1 MRRIYRLEK
10 TLFNVLNQEQYSFL
24 EREKLKFGIKIIL
37 SEFNKLLLIYLAAF
51 LLDCM
56 FPTLITHLSFFLLR
70 QVCLGYHFKSLF
82 TCIGW
87 SMVAF
92 PVAIYYLAD
101 FYVNFSELL
110 LNIIFCILLVSI
122 YTLAPKGTKN
132 QPVISN
138 AHREHLRR
146 KMKIRLFLLVGVYF
160 LSPIVVKFFI
170 FYGVFLETI
179 MLVLQSIK
187 GEFKDE

>member
-1 MRRIYRLEK
+1 
-10 TLFNVLNQEQYSFL
+10 
-24 EREKLKFGIKIIL
+24 
-37 SEFNKLLLIYLAAF
+37 
-51 LLDCM
+51 
-56 FPTLITHLSFFLLR
+56 
-70 QVCLGYHFKSLF
+70 
-82 TCIGW
+82 
-87 SMVAF
+87 MVAF